1 MAELDNITL
10 MMAIQAVN
18 AEITKYE
25 HLLTSETLR
34 DREEI
39 QMLVLSYQK
48 AAESLRQAYESQW
61 VEGGNLPSYRALV
74 EAPQSPH

>member
-18 AEITKYE
+18 EQINKYE

-34 DREEI
+34 DLEDI
-39 QMLVLSYQK
+39 
-48 AAESLRQAYESQW
+48 
-61 VEGGNLPSYRALV
+61 
-74 EAPQSPH
+74 

>member
-34 DREEI
+34 DREVDP
-39 QMLVLSYQK
+39 LGLGRLDVGLG
-48 AAESLRQAYESQW
+48 QARIRREFLQQ
-61 VEGGNLPSYRALV
+61 RAHFRRCPGV
-74 EAPQSPH
+74 SGPQSSIRD